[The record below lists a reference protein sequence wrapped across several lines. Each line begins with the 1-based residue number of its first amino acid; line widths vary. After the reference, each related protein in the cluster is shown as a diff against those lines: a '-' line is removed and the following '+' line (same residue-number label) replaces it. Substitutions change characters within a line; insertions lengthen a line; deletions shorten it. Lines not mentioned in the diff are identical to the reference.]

1 MFSPVSVYQSIL
13 SVIFLRGMLSSS
25 VILVLETLKTPSTFF
40 YYLQIFVFGSALLFM
55 PILDVAMLK
64 EACVQ
69 STQKFNDKVNLTL
82 NSVY

>member
-1 MFSPVSVYQSIL
+1 
-13 SVIFLRGMLSSS
+13 
-25 VILVLETLKTPSTFF
+25 
-40 YYLQIFVFGSALLFM
+40 M

-82 NSVY
+82 NSVYWYIHFTISTEMKQLLQVPD